1 MSKQGLQDWNP
12 SLKAPTLEVALC
24 CAETGPG
31 EDAWLSDTTVMTAA
45 GEGGNLDRD
54 QVSDTIVC
62 HVSVGLG
69 LGSSWAVW
77 IPVVS
82 CLHALYADYY

>member
-1 MSKQGLQDWNP
+1 
-12 SLKAPTLEVALC
+12 
-24 CAETGPG
+24 
-31 EDAWLSDTTVMTAA
+31 MTAA

-69 LGSSWAVW
+69 LGSSGQYGF
-77 IPVVS
+77 
-82 CLHALYADYY
+82 LLYHVCMHCMQITTS

>member
-1 MSKQGLQDWNP
+1 
-12 SLKAPTLEVALC
+12 
-24 CAETGPG
+24 
-31 EDAWLSDTTVMTAA
+31 MTAA